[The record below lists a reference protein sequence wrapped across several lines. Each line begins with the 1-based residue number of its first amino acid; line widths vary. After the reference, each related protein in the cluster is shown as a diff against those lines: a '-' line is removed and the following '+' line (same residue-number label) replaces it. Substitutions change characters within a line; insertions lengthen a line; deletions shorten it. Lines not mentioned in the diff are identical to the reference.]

1 MAEELHSRPS
11 AAANNEEEEEEEGS
25 KKTAESNE
33 EGDSSGGGGC
43 SPRSNRSSSSSSGED
58 ESEGEAED
66 EEAVMDEGD
75 VDEGEEEE
83 EEEEEGSGDEEE
95 EEGEEEEEDEAEEG
109 AEGAEEEEAEEE
121 EEGEEEDEEDGSEES
136 SEGEDVDE
144 EEEEEEHDQ
153 KEEAASKAER
163 EQWRLSLMR
172 KYGVEDE
179 QVALHRSQKYV
190 QYLLKKESVEDEDG
204 DEDGQQAPPTATVKE
219 MLDQR
224 QKTRAAIRRKHVS
237 TSSSPPSTPNEEQEK
252 ETEEREKENE
262 LLRLQQSPKEER
274 EKRKREMRDKRKAFR
289 APYTRGST
297 RLFQQLQE
305 GVARMHQNMEE
316 EEKEKS
322 KGKRGKGKEEAERQ
336 QLVWLEHMTISD
348 MFDLRKKVKEEEAA
362 KQNNKEDEKKAKEKE
377 ATATEQKTKKKEEE
391 EDEKERE
398 QAGGERRSSVM
409 IKETTLAELLEQ
421 RRKEK
426 VKRERREKER
436 AKAVS
441 SGTVARNKKKKQ
453 QQKKKKKR
461 HTTSKE
467 QKKTT
472 TTTTTKT
479 KRKEISA
486 SSDAT
491 TKPLKKLATTTTTK
505 ETKEEQGDIKKET
518 ATTKTMTEAE
528 RERQR
533 RRRKKKRA
541 KKRTNATVLAG
552 EELIMEGNGKTLAR
566 KPQVKSVAAVAS
578 DEGKKEVRK
587 RDSNKAN
594 NTDKKEVIEK
604 DKEKAKHQHNANKQT
619 ANSMPEMKSAVMKSS
634 TSTSSKQRPG
644 LAKSHPGMDLSS
656 KEREKSEKGKKEKE
670 KEEKRRIQ
678 MQAQESLEQL
688 RKWRQEDQKTKKRNN
703 EAKQDEFVISGPAS
717 FQHIR
722 HFDLSM
728 DKGKKILL
736 DVSLIEARGLPPCD
750 EDHKMYCSVAL
761 LRSVQSFKSRTIKSY
776 ETNPVL
782 EHDLT
787 FTYYDKILL
796 NPRLMVRVYCVKPS
810 RFGKR
815 VRSEIG
821 RVTVDLSLL
830 EDKIV
835 NDLWLDLEKPL
846 KKKGRW
852 IGVCLPDEECGF
864 VHLRIQKHW
873 LRKKGVLSYYGWP
886 LQAIP
891 LRVEAGDIVLF
902 SDNDLAK
909 QAVQFACQ
917 SQWDHMA
924 MVIRLRDRKGVFLFE
939 ATMAGVD
946 VYKLDQRLDL
956 YRETAKL
963 GIRRLQLER
972 TSSMLEVMYDFV
984 EEVVGKPY
992 NSNFVQLVK
1001 AKFGGNSNDADVS
1014 KFFCSQLV
1022 AACYQRMGLLSTD
1035 IAATNFLPAH
1045 FEPCKRLKLL
1055 KGRLGEVMVIPKK
1068 STAQLGE
1075 MLLY

>member
-1 MAEELHSRPS
+1 MADELLHSKPS
-11 AAANNEEEEEEEGS
+11 AAANNNEEEGEEEEGS
-25 KKTAESNE
+25 KQTAESNE
-33 EGDSSGGGGC
+33 EGDSSGGGDS
-43 SPRSNRSSSSSSGED
+43 SPRSTSSSSGED
-58 ESEGEAED
+58 ASEGEE
-66 EEAVMDEGD
+66 VMDEGEA
-75 VDEGEEEE
+75 DEGEEEG
-83 EEEEEGSGDEEE
+83 EEEGSGDEE
-95 EEGEEEEEDEAEEG
+95 EEGEEEEEDEAEG
-109 AEGAEEEEAEEE
+109 GAEEEEEEPE

-190 QYLLKKESVEDEDG
+190 QYLLKKESAEDG

-237 TSSSPPSTPNEEQEK
+237 TSSSPPSTPNEEKEK
-252 ETEEREKENE
+252 EVEEREKENE
-262 LLRLQQSPKEER
+262 LLCLQQSPKEER

-322 KGKRGKGKEEAERQ
+322 KGKRGKGKEDAEKQ

-362 KQNNKEDEKKAKEKE
+362 KQNNKEDEQKEEKE
-377 ATATEQKTKKKEEE
+377 GKATATEQKTKKKKEE
-391 EDEKERE
+391 EDEQERE
-398 QAGGERRSSVM
+398 LAGEERRSSVM

-426 VKRERREKER
+426 AKRERREKER

-441 SGTVARNKKKKQ
+441 SGTVARNKKKQ

-461 HTTSKE
+461 HTASKE

-472 TTTTTKT
+472 TTTTTTKT
-479 KRKEISA
+479 NRTDISA

-491 TKPLKKLATTTTTK
+491 TKPLKKLATTTTK
-505 ETKEEQGDIKKET
+505 KTKEEQDEIKKET